1 MLSFSLAALAAAS
14 ALTCPTGLHRAADGK
29 DQAVVTGRPNGSY
42 RYTFIDGR
50 RGEVGASGSPLN
62 CAEGKL
68 LGADGSEWKSVPL
81 RTVETAFDSHGT
93 KLAATLVEAPGPGP
107 HPLVVFVHGSERT
120 SPMSGPYPLIL
131 AAHGISVFAYDKR
144 GTGSSEG
151 EYTQNF
157 ELLADDAAAAMAE
170 ARRIAAGRFSRIGYF
185 GGSQG
190 GWIAPLAAIRSNP
203 DFITVGFGLI
213 GSPIEEDREQVLS
226 EMRARGYGEPDL
238 TQARK
243 VADATGRLVSSRF
256 TEGFEQ
262 LAEVRKLYGAKPWF
276 NQIEGEFTGA
286 VLRETEADLR
296 RIGSAL
302 FDNLELIWNYDSQPT
317 IARLKVPQ
325 LWVLAEADRE
335 APHEA
340 TLAALQQLR
349 SEGSDLTIYSFPATD
364 HGMVEFTEAAD
375 GARSYTRITD
385 GYFRLLADWIKG
397 SEKGSY
403 GRARKR

>member
-1 MLSFSLAALAAAS
+1 M
-14 ALTCPTGLHRAADGK
+14 
-29 DQAVVTGRPNGSY
+29 
-42 RYTFIDGR
+42 
-50 RGEVGASGSPLN
+50 
-62 CAEGKL
+62 
-68 LGADGSEWKSVPL
+68 
-81 RTVETAFDSHGT
+81 
-93 KLAATLVEAPGPGP
+93 
-107 HPLVVFVHGSERT
+107 
-120 SPMSGPYPLIL
+120 
-131 AAHGISVFAYDKR
+131 
-144 GTGSSEG
+144 
-151 EYTQNF
+151 
-157 ELLADDAAAAMAE
+157 
-170 ARRIAAGRFSRIGYF
+170 
-185 GGSQG
+185 
-190 GWIAPLAAIRSNP
+190 
-203 DFITVGFGLI
+203 
-213 GSPIEEDREQVLS
+213 
-226 EMRARGYGEPDL
+226 
-238 TQARK
+238 
-243 VADATGRLVSSRF
+243 ADATGRLVSSRF

-403 GRARKR
+403 DRARKR